1 MKEQISSDGK
11 QYLFI
16 GKAWELRQLIE
27 NRRIMRE
34 EALKP

>member
-1 MKEQISSDGK
+1 MKETISSDGK

-16 GKAWELRQLIE
+16 GKIGELRQLIKD
-27 NRRIMRE
+27 RK